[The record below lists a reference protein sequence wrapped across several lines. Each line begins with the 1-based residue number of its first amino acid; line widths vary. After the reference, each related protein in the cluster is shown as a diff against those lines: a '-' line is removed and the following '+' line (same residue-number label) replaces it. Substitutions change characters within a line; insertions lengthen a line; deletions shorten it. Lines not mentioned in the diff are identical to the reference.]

1 LVCFEPKGLSA
12 VWVAVQKGMPRN
24 DPGRLP
30 KTHKADQKWSALGVF
45 RPKSQAVVW
54 FGVQKGMPRNDPG
67 RLPKTHKADQK
78 WSAFGLFLLCKIITK

>member
-1 LVCFEPKGLSA
+1 MADWMKGFENQGTRYTI
-12 VWVAVQKGMPRN
+12 QIN
-24 DPGRLP
+24 
-30 KTHKADQKWSALGVF
+30 HKADQKWSAFGVF

-54 FGVQKGMPRNDPG
+54 FAVQKGMPRNDPG